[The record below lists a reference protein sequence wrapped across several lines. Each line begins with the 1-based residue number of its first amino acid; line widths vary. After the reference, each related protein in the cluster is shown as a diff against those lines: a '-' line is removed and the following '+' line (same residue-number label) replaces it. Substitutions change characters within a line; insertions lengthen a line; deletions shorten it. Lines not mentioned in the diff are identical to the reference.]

1 MSAMIYRLFNGDP
14 FRSVSTSVPVRQD
27 RALRKRG
34 SFKRSREL
42 NIALIQ
48 NSKERHILFL
58 FAFPRLAAKP
68 RLNMAASDACS
79 MRRDNDDHRFLSVP
93 PYVTME
99 AMN

>member
-14 FRSVSTSVPVRQD
+14 FRSVSTSVSVRQD

-48 NSKERHILFL
+48 NSKERHI
-58 FAFPRLAAKP
+58 
-68 RLNMAASDACS
+68 
-79 MRRDNDDHRFLSVP
+79 
-93 PYVTME
+93 
-99 AMN
+99 